1 MRKFLVLLTFLFVV
15 TSAFCAD
22 EKECSVEWKETEYS
36 GGDIRV
42 REGFFCDSENVKFRI
57 QRDIATVDV
66 IKNEGSLRVKLS
78 FMIYAGPTIH
88 CFKSNC
94 ESLEEYKVSDEEKKE
109 LIGWYNKIPR
119 DIFIK

>member
-15 TSAFCAD
+15 ASAFCAD
-22 EKECSVEWKETEYS
+22 EKEYSVEWKETEYS

-42 REGFFCDSENVKFRI
+42 REGFFCDSKDVKFHI
-57 QRDIATVDV
+57 QKDMAKVDI
-66 IKNEGSLRVKLS
+66 IKDEDSLRVKLS
-78 FMIYAGPTIH
+78 LMIYAGPTIH
-88 CFKSNC
+88 CFKSNY